1 MRNTI
6 RWAVLAALL
15 LLAPACGDDD
25 SDDAG
30 STGTTAS
37 GGDDA
42 CAASGE
48 DATVTIADL
57 AFDPDSVTVAS
68 GGVVAVSNE
77 DGTTHTF
84 TSDEG
89 GFDCSIEG
97 GETANVLVDAAA
109 GDYEFHCTIHPSM
122 TGTITVE

>member
-1 MRNTI
+1 MRNTT

-15 LLAPACGDDD
+15 LLAPACGDDS

-30 STGTTAS
+30 STGTTAA

-48 DATVTIADL
+48 DATVTIADF
-57 AFDPDSVTVAS
+57 AFDPDSVSVAS

-89 GFDCSIEG
+89 GFDCSIEAG
-97 GETANVLVDAAA
+97 DTANVLVDAAA
-109 GDYEFHCTIHPSM
+109 GDYEFHCTIHPTM

>member
-1 MRNTI
+1 M
-6 RWAVLAALL
+6 
-15 LLAPACGDDD
+15 
-25 SDDAG
+25 
-30 STGTTAS
+30 
-37 GGDDA
+37 
-42 CAASGE
+42 
-48 DATVTIADL
+48 TIADF

-89 GFDCSIEG
+89 GFDCSIEA

-109 GDYEFHCTIHPSM
+109 GDYEFHCTIHPTM

>member
-1 MRNTI
+1 MRNTT

-15 LLAPACGDDD
+15 LLAACGDDS
-25 SDDAG
+25 SDDAA
-30 STGTTAS
+30 STGTTAA

-48 DATVTIADL
+48 DATVTIADF

-68 GGVVAVSNE
+68 GGVVAVSND

-89 GFDCSIEG
+89 GFDCRIEG

-109 GDYEFHCTIHPSM
+109 GDYEFHCTIHPTM

>member
-1 MRNTI
+1 MRNTT

-15 LLAPACGDDD
+15 LLAPACGDDS

-30 STGTTAS
+30 STGTTAA
-37 GGDDA
+37 GGDD

-48 DATVTIADL
+48 DATVTIADF

-84 TSDEG
+84 TSDEA
-89 GFDCSIEG
+89 GFDCSIEA

-109 GDYEFHCTIHPSM
+109 GDYEFHCTIHPTM

>member
-1 MRNTI
+1 MRNTT

-15 LLAPACGDDD
+15 LLAPACGDDS

-30 STGTTAS
+30 STGTTAA

-48 DATVTIADL
+48 DATVTIADF

-89 GFDCSIEG
+89 GFDCSIEA
-97 GETANVLVDAAA
+97 GETANVVVDAAA
-109 GDYEFHCTIHPSM
+109 GDYEFHCTIHPTM

>member
-1 MRNTI
+1 MRNTT

-15 LLAPACGDDD
+15 LLAPACGDDS

-30 STGTTAS
+30 STGTTAA

-48 DATVTIADL
+48 DATVTIADF
-57 AFDPDSVTVAS
+57 AFDPDSVSVAS

-89 GFDCSIEG
+89 GFDCSIEA
-97 GETANVLVDAAA
+97 GETANVLVDTAA
-109 GDYEFHCTIHPSM
+109 GDYEFHCTIHPTM

>member
-1 MRNTI
+1 MRNTT

-15 LLAPACGDDD
+15 LLAPACGDDS

-30 STGTTAS
+30 STGTTAA

-48 DATVTIADL
+48 DATVTIADF
-57 AFDPDSVTVAS
+57 AFDPDSVAVAS

-89 GFDCSIEG
+89 GFDCSIGG

-109 GDYEFHCTIHPSM
+109 GDYEFHCTIHPTM